1 MSCALDVTTNTQI
14 QPAQP
19 VPSPAAEGATERV
32 DAVSRLDA
40 RVRREATRVPREP
53 ALQPVQPGRYL
64 EVQGPSETLLVRLER
79 EVIRIGRGLAADLRL
94 DENSVSRR
102 HAMLVHDQNGTRI
115 LDDRSSNGTFVN
127 GERVEQANLKHGDV
141 LLLGRV
147 TLRYLQV

>member
-1 MSCALDVTTNTQI
+1 MH
-14 QPAQP
+14 
-19 VPSPAAEGATERV
+19 
-32 DAVSRLDA
+32 
-40 RVRREATRVPREP
+40 
-53 ALQPVQPGRYL
+53 
-64 EVQGPSETLLVRLER
+64 
-79 EVIRIGRGLAADLRL
+79 IGRGLVADLRL

-102 HAMLVHDQNGTRI
+102 HAMLVHDENGTRI

>member
-1 MSCALDVTTNTQI
+1 MACEMSTRAPINH
-14 QPAQP
+14 A
-19 VPSPAAEGATERV
+19 PAAGMTERV
-32 DAVSRLDA
+32 DPVACLDS
-40 RVRREATRVPREP
+40 RVRRQASSAPP
-53 ALQPVQPGRYL
+53 DQPGSYL
-64 EVQGPSETLLVRLER
+64 EIQGIGETLMVPLVPG
-79 EVIRIGRGLAADLRL
+79 VMHIGRGLVADLRL

-102 HAMLVHDQNGTRI
+102 HAMLVHDENGTRI

>member
-1 MSCALDVTTNTQI
+1 MACEMSTRAPIKD
-14 QPAQP
+14 
-19 VPSPAAEGATERV
+19 AAAAGMTERV
-32 DAVSRLDA
+32 DSVACLDS
-40 RVRREATRVPREP
+40 RVRRQASSAPP
-53 ALQPVQPGRYL
+53 DQPGSYL
-64 EVQGPSETLLVRLER
+64 EIQGIGETLMVPLVPG
-79 EVIRIGRGLAADLRL
+79 VMHIGRGLVADLRL

-102 HAMLVHDQNGTRI
+102 HAMLVHDENGTRI